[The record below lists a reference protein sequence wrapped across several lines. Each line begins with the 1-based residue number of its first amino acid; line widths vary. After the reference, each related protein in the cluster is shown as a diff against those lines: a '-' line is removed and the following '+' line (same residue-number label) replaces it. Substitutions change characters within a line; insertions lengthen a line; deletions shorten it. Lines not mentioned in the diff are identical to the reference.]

1 MCCTCLR
8 YRVVKH
14 KVAFIN
20 WGGHM
25 SKLSAVQNKIIEE
38 YWSSLDDLKKQ
49 LRYREWELLNAQR
62 NRYKYW

>member
-1 MCCTCLR
+1 
-8 YRVVKH
+8 
-14 KVAFIN
+14 
-20 WGGHM
+20 M